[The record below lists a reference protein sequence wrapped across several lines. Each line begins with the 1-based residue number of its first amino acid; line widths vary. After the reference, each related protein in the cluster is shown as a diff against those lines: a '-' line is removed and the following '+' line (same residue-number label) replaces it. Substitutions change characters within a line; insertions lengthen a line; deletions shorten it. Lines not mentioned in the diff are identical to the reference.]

1 MARRVQIS
9 GQIYGRYHTLAPRPG
24 GMLGKGEDI
33 VCARSNAGVRAMSA
47 RRILGLEQIYLLSLR
62 ETAG

>member
-33 VCARSNAGVRAMSA
+33 VCARRNVG
-47 RRILGLEQIYLLSLR
+47 
-62 ETAG
+62 